1 MSEDLVVVY
10 YVEADFGWDPAIG
23 KSKCTVKFSFAT
35 SNKGFWDW
43 EGERIF
49 WYDIEETVLYH
60 VLDDSGE
67 FRPRGGHG

>member
-35 SNKGFWDW
+35 
-43 EGERIF
+43 R
-49 WYDIEETVLYH
+49 V
-60 VLDDSGE
+60 SGTGKVSDLNITSLAICSLP
-67 FRPRGGHG
+67 RP